1 MLSEALA
8 AHDAGLC
15 VLPPKQDGSKRPI
28 VAWEEYQHRTS
39 TVDEIRRWYGD
50 GRRTGLGVVLGAA
63 SGGLELFE
71 FDDLA
76 TYGDFLTLAVRAGL
90 DDLVERIEGGYLE
103 HSPNGIHWLWRCEE
117 VTGNTKLARRPKRP
131 EEMEHDR
138 DGTKVLIETRG
149 KGGFAIVAPTYGSV
163 HPSGRAYSRQRGEW
177 HTIATISP
185 VERAAIFDLART
197 LDAMPRRELRAATT
211 LAQGPAGDEERPGDW
226 FNRTTSWQ
234 EVLGRHGWTFAF
246 EHRGECYWRRPGK
259 EPPGTSA
266 TTNFAGSDL
275 LKVFST
281 SSPFDTE
288 TSYTRFAAY
297 AVLDHGGDYGAAAR
311 ALAERM
317 PRPDKP
323 RRENRVREPPPDYGD
338 DNLGEWGDPLAQP
351 EPTASTAP
359 EDLPKIL
366 EFMTAAE
373 LAAEVDNAPPVGWL
387 CRPVWPADAYG
398 VLAAEMKAGKTWAGL
413 DLAISVA
420 SGTDWLGTYP
430 VDTSG
435 PVLVFLGEGGK
446 RKMLRRAR
454 AICEARGVRFED
466 LPIKLCFRV
475 PHLTALLQVAEMA
488 DEIDATRPVLVII
501 DPLYLAARGAKS
513 SDLIEMGGHLEA
525 AQVLCQ
531 RAGAALVIVHHWN
544 KTGEGTGAK
553 RMTGAGS
560 AEWGRV
566 LVSVSVRSRHTD
578 PDGRTSVI
586 LDWEFMGDEIPETEL
601 RVRRQVWAED
611 ADDLSSPMHYVVEV
625 IDADK
630 AEGGGAAA
638 TIRPATAR
646 VRAVLEAA
654 TGWMAVREIGDV
666 LAAEGSPLKARTIQM
681 SLKELA
687 GEGSAVSF
695 GTGPHPYSWR
705 SAALAE
711 AENAMEEF

>member
-39 TVDEIRRWYGD
+39 TTDEIHRWYGD

-71 FDDLA
+71 FDDIA

-90 DDLVERIEGGYLE
+90 DALVERIEGGYLE

-149 KGGFAIVAPTYGSV
+149 KGGFAIVAPTHGSV
-163 HPSGRAYSRQRGEW
+163 HPSGRPYERERGEW
-177 HTIATISP
+177 DTIATISP
-185 VERAAIFDLART
+185 ADRAAIFDLART
-197 LDAMPRRELRAATT
+197 LDAMPRREQRAATT

-226 FNRTTSWQ
+226 FNRTTAWGD
-234 EVLGRHGWTFAF
+234 VLCRHGWTFAF
-246 EHRGECYWRRPGK
+246 DHRGESYWRRPGK
-259 EPPGTSA
+259 EAPGTSA
-266 TTNFAGSDL
+266 TTNYAGSDL

-281 SSPFDTE
+281 STPFDTE

-311 ALAERM
+311 ALGERM
-317 PRPDKP
+317 PRPDKA
-323 RRENRVREPPPDYGD
+323 RRVEHVREPPPDYGD
-338 DNLGEWGDPLAQP
+338 VGEWDDPLAQP

-359 EDLPKIL
+359 EEATRIL
-366 EFMTAAE
+366 EFVTAAE

-413 DLAISVA
+413 DLAISVSSA
-420 SGTDWLGTYP
+420 TNWLGTYP
-430 VDTSG
+430 VDTPG

-475 PHLTALLQVAEMA
+475 PHLTALIQVGEMA
-488 DEIDATRPVLVII
+488 DEIDRTNPVLVII

-513 SDLIEMGGHLEA
+513 SDLIEMGGHLEVV
-525 AQVLCQ
+525 QMLCQ
-531 RAGAALVIVHHWN
+531 RANAALVVVHHWN

-586 LDWEFMGDEIPETEL
+586 LDWEFMGDEIPEMEL
-601 RVRRQVWAED
+601 RLRRRVWAD
-611 ADDLSSPMHYVVEV
+611 NADDLSSPMHYETEEV
-625 IDADK
+625 ANDDEVG
-630 AEGGGAAA
+630 EGPVAAA
-638 TIRPATAR
+638 PAVRR
-646 VRAVLEAA
+646 VLAVLEAA
-654 TGWMAVREIGDV
+654 RDWRTVREIGDI
-666 LAAEGSPLKARTIQM
+666 LAAEGRPLKARTIQAA
-681 SLKELA
+681 LKDLVEDASVQPYGTA
-687 GEGSAVSF
+687 GTVW
-695 GTGPHPYSWR
+695 SWR
-705 SAALAE
+705 VQGAQD
-711 AENAMEEF
+711 EEF